1 MKERISDCSTKLT
14 GLLMGL
20 VMLLGL
26 TAPLSAQST
35 YCNRPTGNRTVTKQ
49 KKKKEKKP
57 SEIEYPLFNGV
68 NVGVDLWGLGG
79 KLFGSDFVS
88 SEVAVDVDLKHRF
101 FPVMELGYGSTDS
114 WNEKGTHYK
123 SNAPYVRIGMDY
135 NSLGAAIF
143 NGDTRLLTKVKGLG
157 KKTAER
163 IVLELKEKVVV
174 DSVYINAGQ
183 QSFDF
188 AIERTDKL
196 SPDAEK
202 AVAILC
208 SLGKTPADA
217 EKLVQAVVKLGATTT
232 EEIVN
237 MSFRM

>member
-1 MKERISDCSTKLT
+1 MFNYIYGEVVEYD
-14 GLLMGL
+14 G
-20 VMLLGL
+20 
-26 TAPLSAQST
+26 A
-35 YCNRPTGNRTVTKQ
+35 TVTVDVNGVGFCLVVSGYTASASKLGEKQ
-49 KKKKEKKP
+49 KLYTYMQVKEDDICLYGFATREEKNMFTLLT
-57 SEIEYPLFNGV
+57 SVSGV
-68 NVGVDLWGLGG
+68 GPKVAIGVL
-79 KLFGSDFVS
+79 S
-88 SEVAVDVDLKHRF
+88 
-101 FPVMELGYGSTDS
+101 
-114 WNEKGTHYK
+114 
-123 SNAPYVRIGMDY
+123 GMDY

-188 AIERTDKL
+188 ATERTDKL

>member
-1 MKERISDCSTKLT
+1 MFNYIYGEVVEYD
-14 GLLMGL
+14 G
-20 VMLLGL
+20 
-26 TAPLSAQST
+26 A
-35 YCNRPTGNRTVTKQ
+35 TVTVDVNGVGFCLVVSGYTASACKLGEKQ
-49 KKKKEKKP
+49 KLYTYMQVKEDDICLYGFATREEKNMFTLLT
-57 SEIEYPLFNGV
+57 SVSGV
-68 NVGVDLWGLGG
+68 GPKVAIGVL
-79 KLFGSDFVS
+79 S
-88 SEVAVDVDLKHRF
+88 
-101 FPVMELGYGSTDS
+101 
-114 WNEKGTHYK
+114 
-123 SNAPYVRIGMDY
+123 GMDY

-183 QSFDF
+183 QSFDC
-188 AIERTDKL
+188 ATERTDKL

>member
-1 MKERISDCSTKLT
+1 MFNYIYGEVVEYD
-14 GLLMGL
+14 G
-20 VMLLGL
+20 
-26 TAPLSAQST
+26 A
-35 YCNRPTGNRTVTKQ
+35 TVTVDVNGVGFCLVVSGYTASACKLGEKQ
-49 KKKKEKKP
+49 KLYTYMQVKEDDICLYGFATREEKNMFTLLT
-57 SEIEYPLFNGV
+57 SVSGV
-68 NVGVDLWGLGG
+68 GPKVAIGVL
-79 KLFGSDFVS
+79 S
-88 SEVAVDVDLKHRF
+88 
-101 FPVMELGYGSTDS
+101 
-114 WNEKGTHYK
+114 
-123 SNAPYVRIGMDY
+123 GMDY

-174 DSVYINAGQ
+174 DSVYINVGQ

-188 AIERTDKL
+188 ATERTDKL

>member
-1 MKERISDCSTKLT
+1 MFNYIYGEVVEYDGATFTVDVNGVGFC
-14 GLLMGL
+14 L
-20 VMLLGL
+20 VVSGYTASACRLGE
-26 TAPLSAQST
+26 
-35 YCNRPTGNRTVTKQ
+35 KQ
-49 KKKKEKKP
+49 KLYTYMQVKEDDICLYGFATREEKNMFTLLT
-57 SEIEYPLFNGV
+57 SVSGV
-68 NVGVDLWGLGG
+68 GPKVAIGVL
-79 KLFGSDFVS
+79 S
-88 SEVAVDVDLKHRF
+88 
-101 FPVMELGYGSTDS
+101 
-114 WNEKGTHYK
+114 
-123 SNAPYVRIGMDY
+123 GMDY

-174 DSVYINAGQ
+174 DSVYINVGQ

-188 AIERTDKL
+188 ATERTDKL